1 MIKNEYLSLN
11 KLDWEVAISGL
22 DMFTKTLACG
32 VEGCGKLFAS
42 GGATRKH
49 YAGAYRVKGAQIP
62 TWYNIMTAQYIDN
75 NHHRMVFYVAL
86 PPDQSIPLLDVIW
99 WKIPI

>member
-22 DMFTKTLACG
+22 HMFTKTLACG

-42 GGATRKH
+42 GEATRKH
-49 YAGAYRVKGAQIP
+49 YAGAHRVKGA
-62 TWYNIMTAQYIDN
+62 
-75 NHHRMVFYVAL
+75 
-86 PPDQSIPLLDVIW
+86 
-99 WKIPI
+99 